1 MSMTQEE
8 AMKLLS
14 YGDWWN
20 HLEECLSTEEMQQ
33 LDDALFV
40 VEKALRPVSREQVE
54 RMRGEWIAKHRH
66 RGGFRRVTG
75 VDDMGEQHTITIDE
89 RCECDDQYCSK
100 CGKQSPDNFLNFCG
114 YCGQPK
120 TDEAVDMAM
129 EKLEAMKDGNEV

>member
-54 RMRGEWIAKHRH
+54 KMKKEPVEGEYDELYAPTYKCPECGFENIGRG
-66 RGGFRRVTG
+66 
-75 VDDMGEQHTITIDE
+75 
-89 RCECDDQYCSK
+89 
-100 CGKQSPDNFLNFCG
+100 NFCRN
-114 YCGQPK
+114 CGCLH
-120 TDEAVDMAM
+120 TDEAV
-129 EKLEAMKDGNEV
+129 EIRLKELEALHGEKESD